1 MAKRPVNFGPRTLRG
16 RFSGLAGSCA
26 RPKVIGK
33 GQVPTDDA
41 GDQKQMMI
49 A

>member
-1 MAKRPVNFGPRTLRG
+1 MAKRPVGLGPRTLPG
-16 RFSGLAGSCA
+16 RCSGPAGSCA

-33 GQVPTDDA
+33 GQVPTDA
-41 GDQKQMMI
+41 GDQKQMVI